1 MNHRQRGFDLVYD
14 IREEREFLLEELR
27 LFLFLVVFV
36 LALLPGDG
44 PLVVDLERCDEH
56 ACEQQEIEPDGGRA
70 LVETLLHHDRQRFVA
85 DGLCGSRRQAAD
97 FERIGSGRHVVI
109 EYRVVGDRAAPL
121 RVVAHEP
128 ALYGVELRQRRVE
141 DGESESERI
150 LPRGEVDGPGAVHVA
165 DEGRTPVVGGDDQFV
180 ADAEFGDD
188 QPGVS
193 AFAVEFLGVE
203 ADALHASAA
212 KELGLVDEIVS
223 YEECIAMSDM
233 IVVAVP
239 VSIAIRMIPDIL
251 DKVDRQVVTD
261 VCSTKEKIN
270 DMVRYHPNR
279 KNFVAAHPMAGTEYS
294 GPWAALPGL
303 FDGRAGIICNAED
316 SDMQAVELVK
326 QMYDCLNMRVIY
338 MRAAH
343 HDMHTAYIS
352 HISHITSF
360 ALALTV
366 LEKEKNEK
374 NIFDL
379 ASGGFS
385 STVRLAKSNAD
396 MWAPIFSQNKEN
408 ILTVL
413 DTYIEK
419 LQEFKKHIAD
429 YDEKGVK
436 DLIHKANKIK
446 RIIR

>member
-1 MNHRQRGFDLVYD
+1 MQVGIIGIGLIGGSMAIDLK
-14 IREEREFLLEELR
+14 ERKFAE
-27 LFLFLVVFV
+27 
-36 LALLPGDG
+36 
-44 PLVVDLERCDEH
+44 
-56 ACEQQEIEPDGGRA
+56 
-70 LVETLLHHDRQRFVA
+70 
-85 DGLCGSRRQAAD
+85 
-97 FERIGSGRHVVI
+97 
-109 EYRVVGDRAAPL
+109 RVVG
-121 RVVAHEP
+121 
-128 ALYGVELRQRRVE
+128 VEN
-141 DGESESERI
+141 D
-150 LPRGEVDGPGAVHVA
+150 H
-165 DEGRTPVVGGDDQFV
+165 
-180 ADAEFGDD
+180 
-188 QPGVS
+188 
-193 AFAVEFLGVE
+193 
-203 ADALHASAA
+203 LHAAA
-212 KELGLVDEIVS
+212 ALEIGLVDEIVS
-223 YEECIAMSDM
+223 LEECVAGSDI
-233 IVVAVP
+233 IVVATP
-239 VSIAIRMIPDIL
+239 VSAAIRLIPEIL
-251 DKVDRQVVTD
+251 DKVDKQIVTD

-270 DMVRYHPNR
+270 EIVHYHPNR

-316 SDMQAVELVK
+316 SDIQAVEMIK
-326 QMYDCLNMRVIY
+326 KMYDCLNMRIIF

-343 HDMHTAYIS
+343 HDVHTAYVS

-408 ILTVL
+408 VLTVL

-419 LQEFKKHIAD
+419 LQDFKKCISE
-429 YDEKGVK
+429 YDEEGVK
-436 DLIHKANKIK
+436 DLIHRANKIK